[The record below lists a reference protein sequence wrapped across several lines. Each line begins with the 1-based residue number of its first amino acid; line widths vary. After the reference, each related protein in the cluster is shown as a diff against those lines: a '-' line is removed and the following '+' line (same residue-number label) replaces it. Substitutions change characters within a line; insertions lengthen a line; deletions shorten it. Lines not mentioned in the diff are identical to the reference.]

1 MAKEDDVTEYVNA
14 IKDNA
19 LYLIKQK
26 PEPDK
31 IAAMLKQRVIS
42 LSMGNTSDQVLVDIA
57 AGMIAYKVI
66 VNKKNKAL

>member
-42 LSMGNTSDQVLVDIA
+42 LGMGNTSDQVLVDIA
-57 AGMIAYKVI
+57 AGMIAYKVM
-66 VNKKNKAL
+66 VNKKK

>member
-57 AGMIAYKVI
+57 AGMIAYKVM
-66 VNKKNKAL
+66 VNKKK

>member
-42 LSMGNTSDQVLVDIA
+42 LGMGNTSDQVLVDIA
-57 AGMIAYKVI
+57 AGMIAYKVML
-66 VNKKNKAL
+66 NKKK

>member
-42 LSMGNTSDQVLVDIA
+42 LGMGNTSDQVLVDIA

-66 VNKKNKAL
+66 VNKKK

>member
-1 MAKEDDVTEYVNA
+1 MAKEDDITEYVNA

-19 LYLIKQK
+19 LYLVKQK

-42 LSMGNTSDQVLVDIA
+42 LGMGNTSDQVLVDIA
-57 AGMIAYKVI
+57 AGMIAYKVM
-66 VNKKNKAL
+66 VNKKK

>member
-14 IKDNA
+14 IRDNA
-19 LYLIKQK
+19 VCLIKQK
-26 PEPDK
+26 PGADK

-66 VNKKNKAL
+66 VNKKK

>member
-19 LYLIKQK
+19 VYLIKQK
-26 PEPDK
+26 PEADK

-57 AGMIAYKVI
+57 AGMIAYKVM
-66 VNKKNKAL
+66 VNKKK

>member
-19 LYLIKQK
+19 LYLVKQK

-42 LSMGNTSDQVLVDIA
+42 LGMGNTSDQVLVDIA

-66 VNKKNKAL
+66 VNKKK

>member
-1 MAKEDDVTEYVNA
+1 MAKEDDIAEYVNA

-19 LYLIKQK
+19 LYLVKQK

-31 IAAMLKQRVIS
+31 ITTMIKQRVIS

-57 AGMIAYKVI
+57 AGMIAYKVM
-66 VNKKNKAL
+66 VNKKK

>member
-19 LYLIKQK
+19 LYLVKQK

-42 LSMGNTSDQVLVDIA
+42 LGMGNTSDQVLVDIA
-57 AGMIAYKVI
+57 AGMIAYKVML
-66 VNKKNKAL
+66 NKKNKAL

>member
-57 AGMIAYKVI
+57 AGMIAYKVT
-66 VNKKNKAL
+66 VNKKK

>member
-1 MAKEDDVTEYVNA
+1 MAKEDDIAEYVNA

-19 LYLIKQK
+19 FYLVKQK

-42 LSMGNTSDQVLVDIA
+42 LSMGNTSDQVVVDLA
-57 AGMIAYKVI
+57 AGMIAYKVMA
-66 VNKKNKAL
+66 NKKK

>member
-1 MAKEDDVTEYVNA
+1 MAKEDDIAEYVNA

-19 LYLIKQK
+19 LYLVKQK

-31 IAAMLKQRVIS
+31 ITTMIKQRVIS

-57 AGMIAYKVI
+57 AGMIAYKVML
-66 VNKKNKAL
+66 NKKK

>member
-1 MAKEDDVTEYVNA
+1 MTKEDDVTEYVNA

-19 LYLIKQK
+19 VCLIKQK

-66 VNKKNKAL
+66 VNKKK

>member
-1 MAKEDDVTEYVNA
+1 MAKEDDITEYVNA

-19 LYLIKQK
+19 LYLVKQK

-31 IAAMLKQRVIS
+31 ITTMIKQRVIS

-57 AGMIAYKVI
+57 AGMIAYKVM
-66 VNKKNKAL
+66 VNKKK

>member
-19 LYLIKQK
+19 VYLIKQK
-26 PEPDK
+26 PEADK

-42 LSMGNTSDQVLVDIA
+42 LSMGI
-57 AGMIAYKVI
+57 
-66 VNKKNKAL
+66 

>member
-1 MAKEDDVTEYVNA
+1 MAKEDDIAEYVNA

-19 LYLIKQK
+19 LYLVKQK

-31 IAAMLKQRVIS
+31 ITTMIKQRVIS

-57 AGMIAYKVI
+57 AGMIAYKVMA
-66 VNKKNKAL
+66 NKKK

>member
-19 LYLIKQK
+19 LYLVKQK

>member
-1 MAKEDDVTEYVNA
+1 MAKEDDIAEYVNA

-19 LYLIKQK
+19 LYLVKQK

-31 IAAMLKQRVIS
+31 ITTMIKQRVIS

-57 AGMIAYKVI
+57 AGMIAYKVML
-66 VNKKNKAL
+66 NKKNKAL

>member
-26 PEPDK
+26 PESDK

-57 AGMIAYKVI
+57 AGMIAYKVML
-66 VNKKNKAL
+66 NKKK